1 MTPAR
6 TWARL
11 LFAQWRESRA
21 RIAVTVLALALG
33 TAMASAIHLVNRSA
47 LDEFEQ
53 AARRL
58 AGEADLAVRGSPPGF
73 PEALFAEVARLDGVA
88 IASPVL
94 ELTVDGLTVVGLD
107 PFRAAGVQPALFGE
121 FAGNLRDFFEP
132 DGIFLSA
139 AAAGQRQLRTGD
151 RMDVLAGTTT
161 RQLRVLGL
169 LDANA
174 YPRPLGVM
182 DIAAAQWQ
190 FDRLGLLTRID
201 VRLREGAS
209 TATVRAAIEALLPAG
224 VVVVTPA
231 IDSQRVASATRAY
244 RTNLGMLALVAVLT
258 GAFLVLTAQALSVLR
273 RRSSLALLRALG
285 VTRRELGRLLVAEG
299 VVVGAIGAA
308 IGVGLGQAIAY
319 WTLRAL
325 AGDLGA
331 GQLAAPGGTLAVK
344 PLTWLIFIVTGA
356 LVAGLAAW
364 LPAREAAARPPA
376 LALKSGDVDAGPAAA
391 RPVRVAFALIAA
403 GAGLAFMPSVY
414 GLPLF
419 GYASIAALLFGGV
432 LLVPSVAQGLL
443 RAAPATRAAP
453 LSLAVAQLRGAPAQA
468 SLGLAAIIVSF
479 SLMVAM
485 AIMVHSFRES
495 FIDWLDTVLP
505 ADMQLRLQQGGN
517 TAALGE
523 REQAVIARQDG
534 VSRAEFRRVVPL
546 LLRPEAAP
554 VTLIAADIDAHTAA
568 QRLAILHA
576 APLPAGGETAPPVW
590 VSEAMTDLYGVQAG
604 APLALPLAGREAV
617 FRVAGVYREYGR
629 SGGAVVIPRATYV
642 AATGDR
648 AVNEASL
655 WLARGADPAAV
666 ARDLRA
672 ALALRDALQLRTTT
686 EVRERSLANFDR
698 AFIVTYA
705 LEAIAVLIGLLGV
718 GVTAAATAFARRA
731 EFGMLRHVGL
741 LRRELVLMLAG
752 EGLLMSAIGVVFAL
766 ALGGV
771 LSLVL
776 VYVVN
781 RQSFLWS
788 IDLAIPWLQLA
799 LLALALICAAAITT
813 VVSGRA
819 ALGGDAVRAVRED
832 W

>member
-6 TWARL
+6 IWACL
-11 LFAQWRESRA
+11 LFAQWRESQA

-33 TAMASAIHLVNRSA
+33 TAMASAIHLVNRGA

-58 AGEADLAVRGSPPGF
+58 AGEADLVVRGSAPGF

-88 IASPVL
+88 VASPVL
-94 ELTVDGLTVVGLD
+94 ELTVAGLPVVGLD
-107 PFRAAGVQPALFGE
+107 PFRASSVQPALLGE

-132 DGIFLSA
+132 DGIFLSVA
-139 AAAGQRQLRTGD
+139 AAELRQLRTGD
-151 RMDVLAGTTT
+151 RMEVLAGTTT

-169 LDANA
+169 LDTNA

-201 VRLREGAS
+201 VRLEEGAS
-209 TATVRAAIEALLPAG
+209 TAAVRAAIESLLPAG
-224 VVVVTPA
+224 AVLVTPA
-231 IDSQRVASATRAY
+231 IDSARVASATRAY

-285 VTRRELGRLLVAEG
+285 VTRAELERLLVAEG

-319 WTLRAL
+319 WALRAL

-331 GQLAAPGGTLAVK
+331 GPLVAAGGTLVVR
-344 PLTWLIFIVTGA
+344 PLTWLVFVVIGA
-356 LVAGLAAW
+356 VVAGLAAW
-364 LPAREAAARPPA
+364 LPAREAAARAPA
-376 LALKSGDVDAGPAAA
+376 LALKAGDVDAGPAAA
-391 RPVRVAFALIAA
+391 RPLRVAFVLIAA
-403 GAGLAFMPSVY
+403 GAGLAFLPPVY

-443 RAAPATRAAP
+443 RAAPATRVTP
-453 LSLAVAQLRGAPAQA
+453 LSLAVAQLRGAPTQA

-495 FIDWLDTVLP
+495 FIDWLDAILP
-505 ADMQLRLQQGGN
+505 ADMQLRIGPGGD

-523 REQAVIARQDG
+523 REQAAIAQLDG
-534 VSRAEFRRVVPL
+534 VARAEFRRVLPL
-546 LLRPEAAP
+546 LLRPDAAP
-554 VTLIAADIDAHTAA
+554 VTLVASDIDADTAP
-568 QRLAILHA
+568 QRLAILQA
-576 APLPAGGETAPPVW
+576 APTSAGQELLPPVW
-590 VSEAMTDLYGVQAG
+590 VSEAMTDLYGVEAG
-604 APLALPLAGREAV
+604 GQLALPLAGHASA
-617 FRVAGVYREYGR
+617 FHIAGVYREYGR
-629 SGGAVVIPRATYV
+629 SGGAVVMPRAAYV

-655 WLARGADPAAV
+655 WLARAADPAAI
-666 ARDLRA
+666 AR
-672 ALALRDALQLRTTT
+672 ALQATLSLGDSLQLRTTT

-698 AFIVTYA
+698 AFRVTYA

-718 GVTAAATAFARRA
+718 GVTAAATALARRA

-741 LRRELVLMLAG
+741 LRRELAAMLAG

-766 ALGGV
+766 VLGGV

-776 VYVVN
+776 VHVVN

-788 IDLAIPWLQLA
+788 IDFAIPWLQLA
-799 LLALALICAAAITT
+799 LLALALVFAAAVTT

-819 ALGGDAVRAVRED
+819 ALGADALRAVRED

>member
-6 TWARL
+6 TWAHL

-33 TAMASAIHLVNRSA
+33 TAMASAIHLVNRGA

-58 AGEADLAVRGSPPGF
+58 AGEADLVVRGSPPGF
-73 PEALFAEVARLDGVA
+73 PEALFADVARLDGVA

-94 ELTVDGLTVVGLD
+94 ELKVDGLTVVGLD
-107 PFRAAGVQPALFGE
+107 TFRAAGVQPALFGE

-139 AAAGQRQLRTGD
+139 TAAERRQLRSGD
-151 RMDVLAGTTT
+151 RLNVLAGTTT
-161 RQLRVLGL
+161 RHLRVLGL
-169 LDANA
+169 LDADA
-174 YPRPLGVM
+174 YPRPLGIM

-201 VRLREGAS
+201 VRLEEGAS
-209 TATVRAAIEALLPAG
+209 TAAVRAAIEPLLPAG
-224 VVVVTPA
+224 VAVVTPA
-231 IDSQRVASATRAY
+231 IDSERAASATRAY

-258 GAFLVLTAQALSVLR
+258 GGFLVLTAQALSVLR

-285 VTRRELGRLLVAEG
+285 VTRGELERLLVAEG

-308 IGVGLGQAIAY
+308 IGVALGQGIAY

-331 GQLAAPGGTLAVK
+331 GQLAAPGGTLEAK
-344 PLTWLIFIVTGA
+344 PLTWLAFVAIGA
-356 LVAGLAAW
+356 VVAGLAAW
-364 LPAREAAARPPA
+364 LPAREAAARAPA
-376 LALKSGDVDAGPAAA
+376 LALKAGDVDAGPAAA
-391 RPVRVAFALIAA
+391 RPLRAAFVLIGA
-403 GAGLAFMPSVY
+403 GAALAFLPSVH

-432 LLVPSVAQGLL
+432 LLVPSVAQWLL
-443 RAAPATRAAP
+443 RAAPVTRIAP
-453 LSLAVAQLRGAPAQA
+453 LALAVAQLRGAAAQA

-485 AIMVHSFRES
+485 AIMVHSFRGS
-495 FIDWLDTVLP
+495 FIDWLDSILP
-505 ADMQLRLQQGGN
+505 ADMQLRIGQGGD

-523 REQAVIARQDG
+523 REQGAIARLDG
-534 VSRAEFRRVVPL
+534 VARAEFRRVLPL
-546 LLRPEAAP
+546 LLRPDAAP
-554 VTLIAADIDAHTAA
+554 VTVVAADIDTYSAP
-568 QRLAILHA
+568 QRLAILRA
-576 APLPAGGETAPPVW
+576 TSAPAGQEPLPPVW
-590 VSEAMTDLYGVQAG
+590 VSEAMTDLHGVQSGG
-604 APLALPLAGREAV
+604 ALALPLAGEETE
-617 FRVAGVYREYGR
+617 FRVAGVFREYGR
-629 SGGAVVIPRATYV
+629 SGGAVVIPRAAYV

-648 AVNEASL
+648 SVNEGSL
-655 WLARGADPAAV
+655 WLARGADARSV
-666 ARDLRA
+666 ARNLQA
-672 ALALRDALQLRTTT
+672 ALALGDSLQLRTTT

-698 AFIVTYA
+698 AFLVTYA

-718 GVTAAATAFARRA
+718 GVTAAATALARRA

-741 LRRELVLMLAG
+741 LRRELAAMLAG
-752 EGLLMSAIGVVFAL
+752 EGLLMSAIGVAFAL
-766 ALGGV
+766 VLGGA

-776 VYVVN
+776 VHVVN
-781 RQSFLWS
+781 RQSLLWS
-788 IDLAIPWLQLA
+788 IDFAIPWLQLA
-799 LLALALICAAAITT
+799 LLALALVFAAAVTT

-819 ALGGDAVRAVRED
+819 ALGGDALRAVRED